1 MKLRTLRNITD
12 VSREILETSY
22 YIFILIGMVACLIFF
37 MACCVMNELPKEEI
51 VVKEVTEV
59 KTVMETEVKTIE
71 KEKSVYKIEEQFR
84 QLRNYS
90 IHINNY
96 KWNDGKLSIK
106 VRYNYDDLVELSSFE
121 ELEAFL
127 DKEIENPIVEKF
139 NALRNEYN
147 ELDAL

>member
-22 YIFILIGMVACLIFF
+22 YIFIVICMMACSIFF
-37 MACCVMNELPKEEI
+37 IACFTMNGLPKEEI

>member
-71 KEKSVYKIEEQFR
+71 KEKSVYKIEEQFK
-84 QLRNYS
+84 QLQDYS
-90 IHINNY
+90 IYIHNY
-96 KWNDGKLSIK
+96 EWNDGKLTIG